1 MIELRHI
8 KFSISGRDIL
18 EDVDLNIRK
27 GEIHAVLGQNGTGK
41 TTLGNILMGLSGYQV
56 DSGQIIF
63 EGQDITN
70 WNITQRAQYGLTLG
84 WQRPVS
90 FEGITVEK
98 YLQIS
103 ARNNHSDY
111 SHYLFFLGLEPARYL
126 SRNLDNHLS
135 GGERK
140 RIELAAIWA
149 MHPKVA
155 ILDEPDSGIDVISLE
170 RIAEVIRKIRA
181 GGTTVILITH
191 REEIANIAD
200 QASSLCGGKIL
211 RTGPPPEIIRFYQNR
226 CRNCE
231 HINELVEEELDELRR

>member
-1 MIELRHI
+1 MLELQHL
-8 KFSISGRDIL
+8 KFGIGDRDIL
-18 EDVDLNIRK
+18 TDVTLRIRRN
-27 GEIHAVLGQNGTGK
+27 EIHAVLGQNGTGK
-41 TTLGNILMGLSGYQV
+41 TTLGSLLMGLSGYEL
-56 DSGQIIF
+56 DSGRVIF
-63 EGQDITN
+63 DGEDITN
-70 WNITQRAQYGLTLG
+70 WSITQRSKAGLTLG

-90 FEGITVEK
+90 FEGISVEK

-103 ARNNHSDY
+103 SRNNGSDY
-111 SHYLFFLGLEPARYL
+111 KNYLFFLGLDPDRYL
-126 SRNLDNHLS
+126 SRNLDNRLS

-149 MHPKVA
+149 MQPKVA

-211 RTGPPPEIIRFYQNR
+211 KTGNPPDIIRFYQNR

-231 HINELVEEELDELRR
+231 HINELAEEEIDEFLR

>member
-1 MIELRHI
+1 MIRLENV
-8 KFSISGRDIL
+8 KFSIDGHAIL
-18 EDVDLNIRK
+18 ENVTLAVKR
-27 GEIHAVLGQNGTGK
+27 GEIHAILGQNGTGK
-41 TTLGNILMGLSGYQV
+41 TTLGAIMMGLNHYKP
-56 DSGQIIF
+56 DSGKIF
-63 EGQDITN
+63 FDDQDITD
-70 WNITQRAQYGLTLG
+70 WSITERAQHGLTLG

-90 FEGITVEK
+90 FEGITVER

-103 ARNNHSDY
+103 ARQSQADY
-111 SHYLFFLGLEPARYL
+111 RAFLFFLGLDPERYL
-126 SRNLDNHLS
+126 VRNLDNQLS

-149 MHPKVA
+149 MRPKLA

-181 GGTTVILITH
+181 AGSTVMLITH

-200 QASSLCGGKIL
+200 RASSLCAGKII
-211 RTGPPPEIIRFYQNR
+211 RTGLPPEITRFYRNH

-231 HINELVEEELDELRR
+231 HINELAREEINEL

>member
-1 MIELRHI
+1 MLELQNLRFNIGH
-8 KFSISGRDIL
+8 RDIL
-18 EDVDLNIRK
+18 NGVNLRFHRR
-27 GEIHAVLGQNGTGK
+27 EIHAVLGQNGTGK
-41 TTLGNILMGLSGYQV
+41 TTLGSLIMGLSGYQPN
-56 DSGQIIF
+56 SGTIIYD
-63 EGQDITN
+63 GQDITN
-70 WNITQRAQYGLTLG
+70 WSITRRSKAGLTLG

-90 FEGITVEK
+90 FEGISVEK

-103 ARNNHSDY
+103 SRNNHSDY
-111 SHYLFFLGLEPARYL
+111 SHYLFFLGLDPDRYL
-126 SRNLDNHLS
+126 SRTLDNRLS

-149 MHPKVA
+149 MQPKVA

-200 QASSLCGGKIL
+200 RASSLCGGRIL
-211 RTGPPPEIIRFYQNR
+211 KTGNPMNIIRFYQNR

-231 HINELVEEELDELRR
+231 HINELAEEEINEFLR